1 VRKLLPALLCV
12 LLLCTTSASAAKR
25 EFRGSFTP
33 ETNGERLLSLLVS
46 MTNPEVLELRMDEE
60 PDDQGNVRNIHFLVT
75 GASIGGFRVEK
86 LALEA
91 SFVELNPP
99 SKWDPKA
106 KDPIV
111 VKSALRSNLEAV
123 ILEKDINAALSGY
136 AGDDWNKIS
145 VDLGPGIIGARG
157 YYHVKNPGLTLLAEV
172 KTGLEIRQGKELW
185 LKNVELKINHD
196 EQTDAVRQ
204 AIRDIQPVV
213 DIRDFPFPVTLAVLS
228 VDDQKLRI
236 STRTPPKPFEGIL
249 LRYVRGS

>member
-1 VRKLLPALLCV
+1 MLCLLI
-12 LLLCTTSASAAKR
+12 LCTSCAASPKR
-25 EFRGSFTP
+25 EFKGSFTP
-33 ETNGERLLSLLVS
+33 KTNGERLLSLLVS
-46 MTNPEVLELRMDEE
+46 LTNPEVLELRMDEE
-60 PDDQGNVRNIHFLVT
+60 PDDQGNVRNIHFLVK

-91 SFVELNPP
+91 SFVELNAP
-99 SKWDPKA
+99 SRWDPKA

-123 ILEKDINAALSGY
+123 ILEKDINAALSTY
-136 AGDDWNKIS
+136 AGDEWNKVS
-145 VDLGPGIIGARG
+145 VDLKPGIIGARG
-157 YYHVKNPGLTLLAEV
+157 YFHVKNPGLTLLAEV
-172 KTGLEIRQGKELW
+172 QTGLEIRQGKELW
-185 LKNVELKINHD
+185 LKNVNLKINHD

-228 VDDQKLRI
+228 LDDQKLRI
-236 STRTPPKPFEGIL
+236 ATRTAPKPFEGIL

>member
-1 VRKLLPALLCV
+1 MRKLLPALLCV
-12 LLLCTTSASAAKR
+12 LLLCTSSAAAKK
-25 EFRGSFTP
+25 EFRGGFTP

-46 MTNPEVLELRMDEE
+46 LTNPEVLELRMDEE

-75 GASIGGFRVEK
+75 GATIGGFRVEK

-91 SFVELNPP
+91 SFVELNAP

-111 VKSALRSNLEAV
+111 VKNALRSNLEAV

-136 AGDDWNKIS
+136 AGSDWNKIS
-145 VDLGPGIIGARG
+145 VDLRPGIIGARG

-185 LKNVELKINHD
+185 LKDVELKINHD
-196 EQTDAVRQ
+196 EQTDVVRQ